1 MKELQRTW
9 HIDVLHHSHTDIGYT
24 ARQELICRQHA
35 DFLRGAVGILRRID
49 AGEAE
54 EQRGFRWQCENFW
67 QVEQFLKGAD
77 DAERADLIRFAREG
91 RIGLSASY
99 LNLTDLIDDTVLREG
114 LLELFTRDGY
124 QVITAGNVREARER
138 LAGDVQA
145 IVMDVGL
152 PDGDGVSLC
161 REWRA
166 AGETRPVLFL
176 TARGEEFD
184 VVRGLDSG
192 GNDYVTKPFRMQELL
207 SRVRVMLR
215 NTQAAQ
221 PVSRSGFTVDRE
233 RMQVLKDGE
242 SLPLT
247 LTEYKIL
254 TMLMDHPN
262 VVPRERLLE
271 VLWDDGGK
279 FIDDN
284 TLSVHMSR
292 LRDKTGA
299 EHIRTIRGVGYQW
312 SDTSSAGSSC

>member
-1 MKELQRTW
+1 MT
-9 HIDVLHHSHTDIGYT
+9 T
-24 ARQELICRQHA
+24 
-35 DFLRGAVGILRRID
+35 ILL
-49 AGEAE
+49 
-54 EQRGFRWQCENFW
+54 
-67 QVEQFLKGAD
+67 VED
-77 DAERADLIRFAREG
+77 D
-91 RIGLSASY
+91 S
-99 LNLTDLIDDTVLREG
+99 VLREG
-114 LLELFTRDGY
+114 LKELFIRDGY
-124 QVITAGNVREARER
+124 QVITAGSVREAKANLTEEVR
-138 LAGDVQA
+138 AM
-145 IVMDVGL
+145 VMDVGL

-161 REWRA
+161 REWRE

-215 NTQAAQ
+215 NNQAAAR
-221 PVSRSGFTVDRE
+221 PVSRGGFTVDRE

-242 SLPLT
+242 PLPLT

-254 TMLMDHPN
+254 TMLMDRPN
-262 VVPRERLLE
+262 VIPRDRLLE

-292 LRDKTGA
+292 LREKVGA

-312 SDTSSAGSSC
+312 SDTSSSESC

>member
-1 MKELQRTW
+1 MT
-9 HIDVLHHSHTDIGYT
+9 T
-24 ARQELICRQHA
+24 
-35 DFLRGAVGILRRID
+35 ILL
-49 AGEAE
+49 
-54 EQRGFRWQCENFW
+54 
-67 QVEQFLKGAD
+67 VED
-77 DAERADLIRFAREG
+77 D
-91 RIGLSASY
+91 S
-99 LNLTDLIDDTVLREG
+99 VLREG
-114 LLELFTRDGY
+114 LKELFIRDGY
-124 QVITAGNVREARER
+124 QVITAGSVREAKANLTEEVR
-138 LAGDVQA
+138 AM
-145 IVMDVGL
+145 VMDVGL

-161 REWRA
+161 REWRE

-184 VVRGLDSG
+184 VVRGQDSG

-215 NTQAAQ
+215 NNQAAAR
-221 PVSRSGFTVDRE
+221 PVSRGGFTVDRE

-242 SLPLT
+242 PLPLT

-254 TMLMDHPN
+254 TMLMDRPN
-262 VVPRERLLE
+262 VIPRDRLLE

-292 LRDKTGA
+292 LREKVGA

-312 SDTSSAGSSC
+312 SDTSSSESC

>member
-1 MKELQRTW
+1 MTGL
-9 HIDVLHHSHTDIGYT
+9 L
-24 ARQELICRQHA
+24 L
-35 DFLRGAVGILRRID
+35 
-49 AGEAE
+49 
-54 EQRGFRWQCENFW
+54 
-67 QVEQFLKGAD
+67 VED
-77 DAERADLIRFAREG
+77 DA
-91 RIGLSASY
+91 
-99 LNLTDLIDDTVLREG
+99 VLRDG
-114 LLELFTRDGY
+114 LTELFARDGY
-124 QVITAGNVREARER
+124 QVTCAGTLREAREKLNDSIR
-138 LAGDVQA
+138 I

-207 SRVRVMLR
+207 SRVRVLLR
-215 NTQAAQ
+215 NTQAPG
-221 PVSRSGFTVDRE
+221 PVSRGGFTVDRE

-242 SLPLT
+242 ALPLT

-254 TMLMDHPN
+254 TMLMDRPS

-271 VLWDDGGK
+271 VLWDEGGK

-284 TLSVHMSR
+284 TLSVYMSR
-292 LRDKTGA
+292 LREKVGA
-299 EHIRTIRGVGYQW
+299 DHIRTVRGVGYQW
-312 SDTSSAGSSC
+312 SDTSSAESSC